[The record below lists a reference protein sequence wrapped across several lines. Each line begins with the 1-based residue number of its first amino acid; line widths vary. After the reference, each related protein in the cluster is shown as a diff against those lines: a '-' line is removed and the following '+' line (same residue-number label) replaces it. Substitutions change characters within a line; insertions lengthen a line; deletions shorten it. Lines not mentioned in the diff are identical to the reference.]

1 MTDKPVAD
9 FVLKQCITDQLLM
22 LRGLFKQKGH
32 DIRIVGGAVRD
43 VINKVL
49 PKDVDL
55 CTDAFPE
62 EAMQIYKENGI
73 RFEPTGIEHGTIT
86 VVIQGEVYEI
96 TSLRYDLET
105 DGRHA
110 KVQFTRDWTED
121 LARRDLTI
129 NAMAIDFD
137 GNIYDPF
144 NGYYDLMQGV
154 VKFVGNTD
162 ERIQEDYLRI
172 LRYFRFAGR
181 YSSSIRDEESFEA
194 IKKHASGLKG
204 ISRERVWQEM
214 SKIMAHNSYFFVY
227 QEMASAGVLEHSDL
241 PVLDEQRFKLF
252 NSHRLHIDT
261 HHKIPSGISG
271 AVVMAALMFN
281 KDEVEY
287 FGRKLK
293 ISTQDMKIMKLAID
307 LRDESTANG
316 VSDAMKYASSL
327 YHLKG
332 IPKDTLYEASKIV
345 SGFILH
351 TVKNIDENAKF
362 PLSGDELVARGIK
375 PGKELG
381 ALVNKAKVHWFN
393 KMYVDKQM
401 LTTNELIKYLML

>member
-22 LRGLFKQKGH
+22 LRSLFKQKGF

-43 VINKVL
+43 VINNVI

-73 RFEPTGIEHGTIT
+73 RFEPTGLEHGTIT
-86 VVIQGEVYEI
+86 VVIKGEAYEI

-144 NGYYDLMQGV
+144 NGYKDLSQGV
-154 VKFVGNTD
+154 VKFVGNPD

-261 HHKIPSGISG
+261 HHRIPTGISG

-281 KDEVEY
+281 KEEVEQ

-293 ISTQDMKIMKLAID
+293 ISTQDMKLMKLAID
-307 LRDESTANG
+307 LRNESLIVG
-316 VSDAMKYASSL
+316 VPGAMKYASSL

-332 IPKDTLYEASKIV
+332 VPKDMIYEASKIV
-345 SGFILH
+345 SPFI
-351 TVKNIDENAKF
+351 TNTAKNIDESVKF
-362 PLSGDELVARGIK
+362 PMSGDDLIARGIK

-381 ALVNKAKVHWFN
+381 ELVNKAKLFWFN
-393 KMYVDKQM
+393 NMYINNKM
-401 LTTNELIKYLML
+401 LTVDEIIKYLMV